1 MPLSEGE
8 QRRLDEIERALRNED
23 PNFAATITISRVK
36 RHRALVAALVFMV
49 GMVGLVVGLVTT
61 DASLWAGIVISV
73 LGAAAMATG
82 AVLYFRPAAA
92 SAADPFGLRR
102 RATHRAS

>member
-8 QRRLDEIERALRNED
+8 QRRLDEIERALRSED

-36 RHRALVAALVFMV
+36 RHRAVVAALVFLV

-61 DASLWAGIVISV
+61 DASLWAGIVISMLAV
-73 LGAAAMATG
+73 AAMATG
-82 AVLYFRPAAA
+82 AVLYFRPR
-92 SAADPFGLRR
+92 PRPRR
-102 RATHRAS
+102 RFRR

>member
-8 QRRLDEIERALRNED
+8 QRRLDEIERALRSDD

-36 RHRALVAALVFMV
+36 RHRAVVAALVFLV
-49 GMVGLVVGLVTT
+49 GMVGLIIGLVTT

-73 LGAAAMATG
+73 LGVAAMGAG
-82 AVLYFRPAAA
+82 AVLYFGP
-92 SAADPFGLRR
+92 RR
-102 RATHRAS
+102 FR

>member
-8 QRRLDEIERALRNED
+8 QRRLDEIERALRNDD

-36 RHRALVAALVFMV
+36 RHRAAVAALVFLV

-61 DASLWAGIVISV
+61 DASLWAGIVISM
-73 LGAAAMATG
+73 LGVAAMGAG
-82 AVLYFRPAAA
+82 AVLYFRP
-92 SAADPFGLRR
+92 RR
-102 RATHRAS
+102 RFRR

>member
-8 QRRLDEIERALRNED
+8 QRRLDEIERALRSED
-23 PNFAATITISRVK
+23 PNFAATITISRVR
-36 RHRALVAALVFMV
+36 RHRALVAGLVFLL

-73 LGAAAMATG
+73 LGAAAMAAG
-82 AVLYFRPAAA
+82 ALLYFRP
-92 SAADPFGLRR
+92 RR
-102 RATHRAS
+102 YFR